1 MPLHT
6 VATFHVTPKTR
17 IVITHGGSILEFEP
31 SSPEKSAIMNA
42 ANPTCIADFINGCS
56 MTNFLEQSVQ
66 QAGGERLLAARLE
79 LPIVEGGSTRCE
91 VGDAKLLG
99 PNKYGKLPTNYV
111 IDAVGP
117 NYVEYD
123 FEQYEMV
130 DELLMST
137 FGSALERCKE
147 HGLEEVAVSLVSTET
162 RGKRSLKQI
171 LALSLSALGYWAQ
184 ENQDTATGAGG
195 MTKITVCCP
204 TEKEADKMVGCGKKL
219 GLTPEE
225 EK

>member
-1 MPLHT
+1 MN
-6 VATFHVTPKTR
+6 VATFNVTPQT
-17 IVITHGGSILEFEP
+17 SIIISHSGCILDFEP
-31 SSPEKSAIMNA
+31 TVAPEKAAIMNA
-42 ANPTCIADFINGCS
+42 ANTTCIADFING
-56 MTNFLEQSVQ
+56 TNVLEQAVQ

-79 LPIVEGGSTRCE
+79 LPIVEGGATRCE
-91 VGDAKLLG
+91 VGDAKVLG
-99 PNKYGKLPTNYV
+99 PNKYGKLKAHYV

-130 DELLMST
+130 DELLMSAY
-137 FGSALERCKE
+137 GSALERCKE
-147 HGLEEVAVSLVSTET
+147 NQVEQVAVSLVSTET

-184 ENQDTATGAGG
+184 ENPDTTLQS
-195 MTKITVCCP
+195 ITVCCP
-204 TEKEADKMVGCGKKL
+204 TEKEADKMIDCGRKL

-225 EK
+225 EKTAK

>member
-1 MPLHT
+1 MPLVT
-6 VATFHVTPKTR
+6 LATFQVTPKTS
-17 IVITHGGSILEFEP
+17 ISITHGGSILEFAPP
-31 SSPEKSAIMNA
+31 SPAKAAIVNA
-42 ANPTCIADFINGCS
+42 ANPTCIADFIHGNS
-56 MTNFLEQSVQ
+56 ILEQAVQ

-79 LPIVEGGSTRCE
+79 LPIVEGGATRCE
-91 VGDAKLLG
+91 VGDAKVLG
-99 PNKYGKLPTNYV
+99 GRLGCFGKLPTHYV

-130 DELLMST
+130 DELLMSA

-147 HGLEEVAVSLVSTET
+147 HSLEQVAVSLMSCET

-184 ENQDTATGAGG
+184 ENPETSLSR
-195 MTKITVCCP
+195 IVVCCP
-204 TEKEADKMVGCGKKL
+204 TEREAEKMVECGKKL

-225 EK
+225 DKKE